1 MLKRTLAF
9 LLALAL
15 VCALYPALGEAEP
28 VARDI
33 TSSCKYRLS
42 YNRNDKKY
50 LFDDRYKTFWRSGE
64 YGWVEITTPEDDPCY
79 GLYIRW
85 AETMVDIEIQVQDAS
100 GEWVCHQKGPEHK
113 FYNQY
118 IPLDGLTHFRIKSL
132 SGKPHMCITELQ
144 VLSKGT
150 VPDFVQQ
157 WQPFEGK
164 ADMLVLVAHPDD
176 ELLFLGGV
184 IPYYRGQMGKKLI
197 VAYMSKQP
205 ASRKCELLDGLW
217 LCGVREY
224 PVVSSNLFK
233 DEYSTSL
240 KKVLRMWGEKDVKG
254 FVASLMRRYQP
265 DVVVTQDFDGEYGH
279 GAHKACAWAV
289 SQCISLAADA
299 TYQHR
304 LTEGLEPW
312 QVKKV
317 YIHLYE
323 ENRITMDWRQPLDA
337 FGGRTAFDM
346 ACEAFKKHR
355 TQQSGK
361 YQVLDSG
368 KNDNRLFGLY
378 YSTVGPDEAGGD
390 MFEHLN

>member
-1 MLKRTLAF
+1 MLKRTFAF

-15 VCALYPALGEAEP
+15 VCALYPALGETKP

-33 TSSCKYRLS
+33 TSACKYRLS

-157 WQPFEGK
+157 W
-164 ADMLVLVAHPDD
+164 
-176 ELLFLGGV
+176 
-184 IPYYRGQMGKKLI
+184 
-197 VAYMSKQP
+197 
-205 ASRKCELLDGLW
+205 
-217 LCGVREY
+217 
-224 PVVSSNLFK
+224 
-233 DEYSTSL
+233 
-240 KKVLRMWGEKDVKG
+240 
-254 FVASLMRRYQP
+254 
-265 DVVVTQDFDGEYGH
+265 
-279 GAHKACAWAV
+279 
-289 SQCISLAADA
+289 
-299 TYQHR
+299 
-304 LTEGLEPW
+304 
-312 QVKKV
+312 
-317 YIHLYE
+317 
-323 ENRITMDWRQPLDA
+323 
-337 FGGRTAFDM
+337 
-346 ACEAFKKHR
+346 
-355 TQQSGK
+355 
-361 YQVLDSG
+361 
-368 KNDNRLFGLY
+368 
-378 YSTVGPDEAGGD
+378 
-390 MFEHLN
+390 